1 MPMRNMSKTDSG
13 CGASCAATSPETI
26 AAGVG
31 RDGSY
36 VVTDAPRATGRRS
49 MGTIVQQPPGALPV
63 VAVIPP
69 DLRRCLLRRWC
80 SRRRRPRPPA
90 RSPHAS
96 LKARSGRSRS
106 PPVPSGPSGA
116 LHTGGAC
123 GAVQVPQAPRPPTAA
138 AARPTGPSGALH
150 TGGACGAVQ
159 APQATWCPPIGR
171 GVCVLPGQAYPLLT
185 GIAAWPSGP
194 CGAARLL
201 MSGWAC
207 SGRRLG
213 RLSWSGPERD
223 IAPADRSSAW
233 HASAVKETSPLL
245 S

>member
-1 MPMRNMSKTDSG
+1 MLVAGRAFFVGPG
-13 CGASCAATSPETI
+13 CFVCPWAAARPRAVRAASLRLGAS
-26 AAGVG
+26 
-31 RDGSY
+31 
-36 VVTDAPRATGRRS
+36 
-49 MGTIVQQPPGALPV
+49 
-63 VAVIPP
+63 
-69 DLRRCLLRRWC
+69 
-80 SRRRRPRPPA
+80 
-90 RSPHAS
+90 
-96 LKARSGRSRS
+96 SRS
-106 PPVPSGPSGA
+106 PPWPCRRPPAPQPGPS
-116 LHTGGAC
+116 
-123 GAVQVPQAPRPPTAA
+123 R
-138 AARPTGPSGALH
+138 PSGALH

-233 HASAVKETSPLL
+233 HESAVKEISPQRIALVPGMHL
-245 S
+245 R